1 MTLKQL
7 RFLREIV
14 RQDLHLSRAAARLHT
29 SQPGVSRQIQ
39 LLEREL
45 GVVILQRKRNR
56 ILGLT
61 QPGQEIVRFA
71 ERLLRE
77 EDNILNFRENLKD
90 ECAGRLAIASNRTHA
105 RYTLPPAVAAFASDY
120 PQVRL
125 EFYQG
130 HREDSFSRLEKGE
143 VDVAIG
149 TDCDA
154 SLPNVA
160 QLPCSTFSR
169 VVVTCAD
176 HPLLRARKPSLAQ
189 LASYPLILH
198 GSRTEERWQAIAN
211 FASQNVKPNIVLRA
225 VDADVSKAYVKLGLG
240 IAILP
245 DIALDPES
253 DSSLRVIDASH
264 LFEPETVYVGL
275 NKKLFYRRYVFEFVT
290 KLVPDLTRRRLERAL
305 AA

>member
-7 RFLREIV
+7 RYLREIV
-14 RQDLHLSRAAARLHT
+14 RQDLHLSRAASQLHT

-61 QPGQEIVRFA
+61 QPGREIVKFA
-71 ERLLRE
+71 ERLLTE
-77 EDNILNFRENLKD
+77 QDNILNFRENLKD

-105 RYTLPPAVAAFASDY
+105 RYTLPPAVAAFASEY
-120 PQVRL
+120 PRVRL
-125 EFYQG
+125 EFHQG
-130 HREDSFSRLEKGE
+130 PREDSFSRLEQGE
-143 VDVAIG
+143 VDVAVG

-154 SLPNVA
+154 PIPHVLR
-160 QLPCSTFSR
+160 LPCGTFSR
-169 VVVTCAD
+169 VVVTGEG
-176 HPLLRARKPSLAQ
+176 HPLLRLRKPTLAQ
-189 LASYPLILH
+189 LARYPIIVH
-198 GSRTEERWQAIAN
+198 GSRTEERWQASDA
-211 FASQNVKPNIVLRA
+211 FARRDVRPNVVLRA

-245 DIALDPES
+245 DIAVDPES
-253 DSSLRVIDASH
+253 DRSLRVIDASH
-264 LFEPETVYVGL
+264 LFAPETIYVGL
-275 NKKLFYRRYVFEFVT
+275 NRNLFYRRYVFDFVAR
-290 KLVPDLTRRRLERAL
+290 LAPELTRKRIERAL